1 MASVDGL
8 SDAEITKILFKNYMN
23 FASTGRDFE
32 FFEETNITNTTNIF
46 ATNVMKDTPLT
57 EPTFQAASSDQIKS
71 SFKDFAI
78 TDDWISE
85 YTQEAGAGFKVD
97 PSDSSIIR
105 FENIKLDYTG
115 KNSDAFYC
123 EDACG
128 VNILNHLL
136 PFNYGNEAATL
147 NGSFAI
153 TLKYKKQ
160 TGSEE
165 LVDITWL
172 ATHGACQ
179 TTVDADS
186 GAEPIAWG
194 APLFDTKNGVI
205 TFYDTTSDLG
215 GSAVFDTASPP
226 EFFFSA
232 TKYVGDFG
240 VGSDSSN
247 SESSG
252 NFWEQ
257 DASLNI
263 LHTSG
268 NVSISGDL
276 DISRGVINTNNL
288 IANVVKIGYADS
300 VGVSGEGVSGEG
312 VSGEG
317 VSGEGVSGETYT
329 TVSGPVLD
337 VSGDVSFNGRV
348 DISGTLYVNGV
359 EISGNVSGGSNSTSG
374 DLTVGGDLD
383 VSGMI
388 NMDGDKVAT
397 QEWVNNQSF
406 ASGASGGG
414 GAVAGV
420 AITDDTTLTAI
431 NVATDLS
438 ENHNEYKTVH
448 RSNQPPSLESVSS
461 PITESPSEFK
471 IEWNYFDAHFID
483 SYDGRVYPLSLQT
496 FVDVSYTID
505 GSSSD
510 GYFNVYVGQGTYDFS
525 GIKVNGCEDL
535 TIPNSGFPFRNDTGD
550 RRLHFEGQLDEGDIP
565 PFMAGSVFD
574 FKVYAINQSQTIQ
587 PRYIEIKGAQLSST
601 GPPGKVSIVD
611 FDDFEQNSFTMDFSF
626 NLDASN
632 TDTTSGIKI
641 KNYDISYALTDSRSF
656 VTPTDSDINDV
667 KSIPG
672 DDLSKDD
679 VVLDN
684 LYPGAI
690 YDVEV
695 RAKNET
701 STDIGEFGDVSNSV
715 IYTNTGT
722 NQYITYNDL
731 VDVNPKGITMS
742 LVGVPSIECCI
753 AADTTVTP
761 SHRYIANS
769 NSIVSLSNT
778 SSDFYINYGMQGKS
792 MKDNIDANLVQFIAR
807 KGTKLLG
814 GTEDYDYDS
823 PIYIDLVAKNPGDT
837 NNIVKGSIGNYNFTS
852 SVYEDA
858 YATTN
863 PKNQGFVYK
872 VSIDASQNDSTI
884 AFTTTYPPGTT
895 EYIYKYNI
903 ACDSVYNNTTLDGT
917 NDSVEVSTEPF
928 FVDNYGA
935 TPSIQYTTAPY
946 MVESGYSVLFGVPS
960 VTKITLIANIQ
971 ISNFASFLIPHQSG
985 VHSFTDAINDSTVYQ
1000 SVFPSHEEK
1009 DKTVDS
1015 YGYTYNHE
1023 VNIKPGVY
1031 KSNITHTFNTTV
1043 YYLGGQNTAPQVKTH
1058 SVPMDCSYSS
1068 ELFRD
1073 PSTGDAMTYLYS
1085 VTIYTFG
1092 VGGAETFNR
1101 DFAVTN
1107 FQNFSSLGGT
1117 SLLYFNGKWVSGGYK
1132 VTYNNVEIFAFRDW
1146 STGSSH
1152 GTNLGAYNNGPKNT
1166 HYGYYKWIVFN
1177 VTNKKTPNGTR
1188 LDLSNL
1194 KLNGS
1199 SVTTNDHSVTY
1210 RAYIATVANNSIVY
1224 GSFKSVTQQAPLWPK
1239 ASYTTLA
1246 AADAGSGAWTST
1258 NDLSTMLAD
1267 ANDNSKDY
1275 YLVVGLPVGS
1285 PDYIE
1290 FS

>member
-23 FASTGRDFE
+23 FASTNRDFE
-32 FFEETNITNTTNIF
+32 FFEEGNITNTTNIF

-57 EPTFQAASSDQIKS
+57 EPTFRDATTAEIKSKLKDFSITDGWLADKLQAAGSTFNIRVD
-71 SFKDFAI
+71 
-78 TDDWISE
+78 TN
-85 YTQEAGAGFKVD
+85 D
-97 PSDSSIIR
+97 PSVIR
-105 FENIKLDYTG
+105 FEDIKLDYTG

-123 EDACG
+123 EDASG

-160 TGSEE
+160 NGSNAGD
-165 LVDITWL
+165 LLSINWL

-179 TTVDADS
+179 TTVDGDS
-186 GAEPIAWG
+186 GEETIAWG

-205 TFYDTTSDLG
+205 TFYDTTSDSG
-215 GSAVFDTASPP
+215 GSAVFDAASPP

-240 VGSDSSN
+240 VGSDSSGN
-247 SESSG
+247 SDSSD

-263 LHTSG
+263 SYTSG

-276 DISRGVINTNNL
+276 DVSRGIITAKDL
-288 IANVVKIGYADS
+288 MANVVKIGYTDS
-300 VGVSGEGVSGEG
+300 VGLSGEGL
-312 VSGEG
+312 
-317 VSGEGVSGETYT
+317 SGETYSD
-329 TVSGPVLD
+329 VSGPVLD

-359 EISGNVSGGSNSTSG
+359 EISGNSTSGGSWNTDGNNNTSG
-374 DLTVGGDLD
+374 ELTVGGNLD

-388 NMDGDKVAT
+388 RMDGDIVAT

-420 AITDDTTLTAI
+420 AITDSTTLTAI

-471 IEWNYFDAHFID
+471 IDWNYFEAHFID

-496 FVDVSYTID
+496 FVDVSYTLHT
-505 GSSSD
+505 GANSG
-510 GYFNVYVGQGTYDFS
+510 GYVNVYVGPGTYDFS
-525 GIKVNGCEDL
+525 GIKVNGCEEL

-550 RRLHFEGQLDEGDIP
+550 RRLFFDGRLDEGDIP

-626 NLDASN
+626 NLDASEN
-632 TDTTSGIKI
+632 ATTSGIKI
-641 KNYDISYALTDSRSF
+641 TDYDISYALTDSRSF
-656 VTPTDSDINDV
+656 VTPTDSDV
-667 KSIPG
+667 KEISG
-672 DDLSKDD
+672 SDLSKDD

-690 YDVEV
+690 YDLEV

-701 STDIGEFGDVSNSV
+701 STDIGQFGDVSNSV

-722 NQYITYNDL
+722 PNQYITYNDL
-731 VDVNPKGITMS
+731 VAVNPEGINIS
-742 LVGVPSIECCI
+742 LLSMPSIECCI
-753 AADTTVTP
+753 AADTNTIP
-761 SHRYIANS
+761 ASRYIANS
-769 NSIVSLSNT
+769 NSNISLSGT
-778 SSDFYINYGMQGKS
+778 SDFYINYGMQGKS
-792 MKDNIDANLVQFIAR
+792 MEDNIDANLVQFIAR
-807 KGTKLLG
+807 KGTKQLLG
-814 GTEDYDYDS
+814 SSFAFTADN
-823 PIYIDLVAKNPGDT
+823 IDFVAKHPDNASGSTASMGNYTFTTSVYQDAYDDT
-837 NNIVKGSIGNYNFTS
+837 NS
-852 SVYEDA
+852 
-858 YATTN
+858 
-863 PKNQGFVYK
+863 KNAGFVYK
-872 VSIDASQNDSTI
+872 VSIDASETNSNI
-884 AFTTTYPPGTT
+884 AFTTTYPPGSS

-903 ACDSVYNNTTLDGT
+903 ACDSTNNNTTLDST
-917 NDSVEVSTEPF
+917 RASVEVLTNSF
-928 FVDNYGA
+928 FVDNYNA
-935 TPSIQYTTAPY
+935 TPTIQYTTAPA
-946 MVESGYSVLFGVPS
+946 MVENNYSVMFGVPS
-960 VTKITLIANIQ
+960 VTKVTLTASIQ
-971 ISNFASFLIPHQSG
+971 ISNFASFLIPHESG
-985 VHSFTDAINDSTVYQ
+985 VHSFTDAITDSAVYDGGFQ
-1000 SVFPSHEEK
+1000 KYETPNLSSTTTYNIPYT
-1009 DKTVDS
+1009 DTVDIVS
-1015 YGYTYNHE
+1015 GTF
-1023 VNIKPGVY
+1023 
-1031 KSNITHTFNTTV
+1031 KSSPTHTFNTTV
-1043 YYLGGQNTAPQVKTH
+1043 YYLNHTNQPTRLSH
-1058 SVPMDCSYSS
+1058 SVPMGFSYNSP

-1073 PSTGDAMTYLYS
+1073 TVTDTTYFNS
-1085 VTIYTFG
+1085 VTIYIFG
-1092 VGGAETFNR
+1092 SNNTDSFSP
-1101 DFAVTN
+1101 FSPISIFSN
-1107 FQNFSSLGGT
+1107 FLGSS
-1117 SLLYFNGKWVSGGYK
+1117 SLLYFNGKWVSGSYK
-1132 VTYNNVEIFAFRDW
+1132 ATYNGVEIDAFRDW
-1146 STGSSH
+1146 TSVSSH
-1152 GTNLGAYNNGPKNT
+1152 GSNLSDIKDD
-1166 HYGYYKWIVFN
+1166 GYDGYKWIVFD
-1177 VTNKKTPNGTR
+1177 VANKKSPNGAR

-1199 SVTTNDHSVTY
+1199 SVTTNDHGITY
-1210 RAYIATVANNSIVY
+1210 KAYIATVASNSIVY
-1224 GSFKSVTQQAPLWPK
+1224 GSFNSVTLQAPLWPN

-1246 AADAGSGAWTST
+1246 AADAGSGAWTT
-1258 NDLSTMLAD
+1258 VNDLSTMLAD
-1267 ANDNSKDY
+1267 AGDNSKKY
-1275 YLVVGLPVGS
+1275 YLVVGLPFDS
-1285 PDYIE
+1285 TDYIE

>member
-23 FASTGRDFE
+23 FASTNRDFE
-32 FFEETNITNTTNIF
+32 FFEEGNITNTTNIF

-57 EPTFQAASSDQIKS
+57 EPTFRDATTAEIKSKLKDFSITDGWLDEKLQAAGST
-71 SFKDFAI
+71 FKI
-78 TDDWISE
+78 R
-85 YTQEAGAGFKVD
+85 VD
-97 PSDSSIIR
+97 PNDPSVIR
-105 FENIKLDYTG
+105 FEDIKLDYTG

-123 EDACG
+123 EDANG

-160 TGSEE
+160 NGSNAGD
-165 LVDITWL
+165 LLSITWL

-179 TTVDADS
+179 TTVDGDS
-186 GAEPIAWG
+186 GEETIAWG

-240 VGSDSSN
+240 VGSDSSGN
-247 SESSG
+247 SDSSD

-263 LHTSG
+263 SYTSG

-276 DISRGVINTNNL
+276 DVSRGIITAKDL
-288 IANVVKIGYADS
+288 MANVVKIGYTDS

-312 VSGEG
+312 VSGE
-317 VSGEGVSGETYT
+317 TYSD
-329 TVSGPVLD
+329 VSGPVLD

-348 DISGTLYVNGV
+348 DISGTLYVNGI
-359 EISGNVSGGSNSTSG
+359 EISGNSNSGGSWNTDGNNNTSG

-388 NMDGDKVAT
+388 NMDGDIVAT

-406 ASGASGGG
+406 ASGTSGGG

-431 NVATDLS
+431 NIATDLS

-471 IEWNYFDAHFID
+471 IEWNYFEAHFID

-496 FVDVSYTID
+496 FVDVSYTLHT
-505 GSSSD
+505 GANSG
-510 GYFNVYVGQGTYDFS
+510 GYVNVYVGQGTYDFS
-525 GIKVNGCEDL
+525 GIKVNGCEEL

-550 RRLHFEGQLDEGDIP
+550 KRLYFEGRLDEGNIP

-626 NLDASN
+626 NLDASDN
-632 TDTTSGIKI
+632 ATTSGIKI
-641 KNYDISYALTDSRSF
+641 TDYDISYALTDSRSF
-656 VTPTDSDINDV
+656 VTPTDSDV
-667 KSIPG
+667 KEISG
-672 DDLSKDD
+672 SDLSKDD

-701 STDIGEFGDVSNSV
+701 STDIGQFGDVSNSV
-715 IYTNTGT
+715 IYTNTGPS

-731 VDVNPKGITMS
+731 VTVNPEGIAIT
-742 LVGVPSIECCI
+742 LVGMSSIECCI
-753 AADTTVTP
+753 AADTITIP
-761 SHRYIANS
+761 APRYIANS
-769 NSIVSLSNT
+769 NSNISLSGT
-778 SSDFYINYGMQGKS
+778 SDFYINYGMQGKS
-792 MKDNIDANLVQFIAR
+792 MEDNIDANLVQFIAR
-807 KGTKLLG
+807 KGTKQLG
-814 GTEDYDYDS
+814 GSLSFPS
-823 PIYIDLVAKNPGDT
+823 PMNIDLVAKNPGDT
-837 NNIVKGSIGNYNFTS
+837 NTLDTGSTGYYKFTS
-852 SVYEDA
+852 TAYQDA
-858 YATTN
+858 YDDTN
-863 PKNQGFVYK
+863 SKNQGFVYK
-872 VSIDASQNDSTI
+872 VTVNPSHNGDT
-884 AFTTTYPPGTT
+884 FTTSFPPGSS

-903 ACDSVYNNTTLDGT
+903 ACDSTNNNTTLDGT
-917 NDSVEVSTEPF
+917 NASVEVLTNSF
-928 FVDNYGA
+928 FVDNYNT
-935 TPSIQYTTAPY
+935 TPNIQYTTAPA
-946 MVESGYSVLFGVPS
+946 MVETNYSVMFGVPS
-960 VTKITLIANIQ
+960 VTKVTLTASIQ
-971 ISNFASFLIPHQSG
+971 ISNFASFLIPHLNG
-985 VHSFTDAINDSTVYQ
+985 VHSFTDAITDSAVYVGGFQ
-1000 SVFPSHEEK
+1000 KYERKNLASSGFYNIPYT
-1009 DKTVDS
+1009 DTVDIVS
-1015 YGYTYNHE
+1015 GTF
-1023 VNIKPGVY
+1023 
-1031 KSNITHTFNTTV
+1031 KSSPSHTFNTTV
-1043 YYLGGQNTAPQVKTH
+1043 YYLDHTNQPTRLSH
-1058 SVPMDCSYSS
+1058 SVSETFSYASS

-1073 PSTGDAMTYLYS
+1073 TVTDTNYFNNVDIYLFGNGS
-1085 VTIYTFG
+1085 FSPFGKINTFS
-1092 VGGAETFNR
+1092 
-1101 DFAVTN
+1101 N
-1107 FQNFSSLGGT
+1107 FLGGT

-1132 VTYNNVEIFAFRDW
+1132 ATYNGVEIDAFRDW
-1146 STGSSH
+1146 TTVSTHGSDLSSR
-1152 GTNLGAYNNGPKNT
+1152 KNDD
-1166 HYGYYKWIVFN
+1166 YDGYKWIVFD
-1177 VTNKKTPNGTR
+1177 VTNKKSPNGAR

-1199 SVTTNDHSVTY
+1199 SVTTNDHNITY
-1210 RAYIATVANNSIVY
+1210 KGYIATVSNNNIIY
-1224 GSFKSVTQQAPLWPK
+1224 GSFNSVTKQAPLWPN
-1239 ASYTTLA
+1239 ASYSTLA
-1246 AADAGSGAWTST
+1246 AADAGSGAWTT
-1258 NDLSTMLAD
+1258 VNDLSTMLAD
-1267 ANDNSKDY
+1267 ANDNNKSY
-1275 YLVVGLPVGS
+1275 YLIIGLPYLS
-1285 PDYIE
+1285 TDYIE